1 MGLFKRRS
9 EDPAEMERLR
19 TGLGEL
25 RERLDE
31 SDAAKVELASKIRS
45 LTERLET
52 PITAPPPEPPTPS
65 SPPPVAAAELEAVR
79 AQIARLTVRLEALDR
94 RITTISTELA
104 NQLGELSDDIDT
116 LGKRTEAD
124 AIDEATL
131 VALRDAQTRLAGEQA
146 RYQIAFRQDLAEIA
160 ERWRERRLGTPD
172 PVTGSRRSEA
182 KTRFGSRRRQPL
194 RLPLTFTARR
204 VARGHGR

>member
-9 EDPAEMERLR
+9 EDPDELERLR

-31 SDAAKVELASKIRS
+31 SDAAKVELGSKIRS
-45 LTERLET
+45 LTERMET

-65 SPPPVAAAELEAVR
+65 AASVDAAELEAVR

-160 ERWRERRLGTPD
+160 ERWR
-172 PVTGSRRSEA
+172 RS
-182 KTRFGSRRRQPL
+182 
-194 RLPLTFTARR
+194 
-204 VARGHGR
+204 

>member
-1 MGLFKRRS
+1 MGLFRRRS
-9 EDPAEMERLR
+9 EEAGELDRLR
-19 TGLGEL
+19 IGLGEL

-31 SDAAKVELASKIRS
+31 SDAAKAELGSKIRS

-52 PITAPPPEPPTPS
+52 PITAPPLEPPAPAVVRPT
-65 SPPPVAAAELEAVR
+65 VDVAELEAVR

-116 LGKRTEAD
+116 LGKRAEAD
-124 AIDEATL
+124 TVDEAAL
-131 VALRDAQTRLAGEQA
+131 VALRDAQTRLASEQA

-160 ERWRERRLGTPD
+160 ERWR
-172 PVTGSRRSEA
+172 RS
-182 KTRFGSRRRQPL
+182 
-194 RLPLTFTARR
+194 
-204 VARGHGR
+204 

>member
-9 EDPAEMERLR
+9 EDPGELERLR

-31 SDAAKVELASKIRS
+31 SDAAKAELGSKIRS
-45 LTERLET
+45 LTERMET
-52 PITAPPPEPPTPS
+52 PITAPPPEPPTAS
-65 SPPPVAAAELEAVR
+65 AASVSAAELEAVR

-116 LGKRTEAD
+116 LGKRTESD
-124 AIDEATL
+124 AIDEATI

-160 ERWRERRLGTPD
+160 ERWR
-172 PVTGSRRSEA
+172 RS
-182 KTRFGSRRRQPL
+182 
-194 RLPLTFTARR
+194 
-204 VARGHGR
+204 

>member
-9 EDPAEMERLR
+9 EEPGELERLR

-25 RERLDE
+25 RERLDA
-31 SDAAKVELASKIRS
+31 SDAAKVELGSKIRS
-45 LTERLET
+45 LTDRLET
-52 PITAPPPEPPTPS
+52 PITAPPHEPPTPTV
-65 SPPPVAAAELEAVR
+65 VAPTVDVAEIEAVR

-116 LGKRTEAD
+116 LGKRSEAD

-131 VALRDAQTRLAGEQA
+131 VELRDAQTRLAGEQA

-160 ERWRERRLGTPD
+160 ERWRR
-172 PVTGSRRSEA
+172 A
-182 KTRFGSRRRQPL
+182 
-194 RLPLTFTARR
+194 
-204 VARGHGR
+204 

>member
-9 EDPAEMERLR
+9 DEPDELERLR

-31 SDAAKVELASKIRS
+31 SDAAKVVLGDKIRT
-45 LTERLET
+45 LTERMET

-65 SPPPVAAAELEAVR
+65 APTVDAADLEAVR

-131 VALRDAQTRLAGEQA
+131 VELRGAQTRLASEQA

-160 ERWRERRLGTPD
+160 ERWR
-172 PVTGSRRSEA
+172 
-182 KTRFGSRRRQPL
+182 
-194 RLPLTFTARR
+194 
-204 VARGHGR
+204 RG

>member
-9 EDPAEMERLR
+9 EDPGELERLR

-31 SDAAKVELASKIRS
+31 SDAAKAELGSKIRS
-45 LTERLET
+45 LTERMET

-65 SPPPVAAAELEAVR
+65 APPAVGAAELEAVR

-116 LGKRTEAD
+116 LGKRTEA
-124 AIDEATL
+124 EAH
-131 VALRDAQTRLAGEQA
+131 
-146 RYQIAFRQDLAEIA
+146 
-160 ERWRERRLGTPD
+160 RRGHP
-172 PVTGSRRSEA
+172 RRSSA
-182 KTRFGSRRRQPL
+182 TPRPGSPANRPATRSPS
-194 RLPLTFTARR
+194 ARTWPKSPSAGDGANPI
-204 VARGHGR
+204 VPGRGR

>member
-9 EDPAEMERLR
+9 DEPGELERLR

-25 RERLDE
+25 RGRLDE
-31 SDAAKVELASKIRS
+31 SDAAKADLSEKIRT
-45 LTERLET
+45 LTDRLET
-52 PITAPPPEPPTPS
+52 PITAPPHEPPAPS
-65 SPPPVAAAELEAVR
+65 AAPVDPAELEAVR

-116 LGKRTEAD
+116 LGKRTEAE

-131 VALRDAQTRLAGEQA
+131 VELRGAQTRLASEQA

-160 ERWRERRLGTPD
+160 ERWR
-172 PVTGSRRSEA
+172 
-182 KTRFGSRRRQPL
+182 
-194 RLPLTFTARR
+194 
-204 VARGHGR
+204 RG

>member
-1 MGLFKRRS
+1 MGLFKRRN
-9 EDPAEMERLR
+9 EEPGELERLR

-31 SDAAKVELASKIRS
+31 SDAAKAELGSKIHS
-45 LTERLET
+45 LTERLDT
-52 PITAPPPEPPTPS
+52 PITAPPPEPPTPAVV
-65 SPPPVAAAELEAVR
+65 SPTVELADLEAVR

-94 RITTISTELA
+94 RITTVSTELA

-116 LGKRTEAD
+116 LGKRTEAE

-131 VALRDAQTRLAGEQA
+131 VELRDAQTRLASEQA

-160 ERWRERRLGTPD
+160 ERWR
-172 PVTGSRRSEA
+172 
-182 KTRFGSRRRQPL
+182 
-194 RLPLTFTARR
+194 
-204 VARGHGR
+204 RG

>member
-9 EDPAEMERLR
+9 DEPGELERLR

-31 SDAAKVELASKIRS
+31 SDAAKSELGAKIRS
-45 LTERLET
+45 LTDRLET
-52 PITAPPPEPPTPS
+52 PITAPPHEPPAPPAPVV
-65 SPPPVAAAELEAVR
+65 SPAELEAVR

-116 LGKRTEAD
+116 LGKRTEGE
-124 AIDEATL
+124 AIDEATI
-131 VALRDAQTRLAGEQA
+131 VELRGAQTRLASEQA

-160 ERWRERRLGTPD
+160 ERWR
-172 PVTGSRRSEA
+172 
-182 KTRFGSRRRQPL
+182 
-194 RLPLTFTARR
+194 
-204 VARGHGR
+204 RG

>member
-9 EDPAEMERLR
+9 EEPGELERLR

-25 RERLDE
+25 RERLDA
-31 SDAAKVELASKIRS
+31 SDAAKVELGSKIRS
-45 LTERLET
+45 LTDRLET
-52 PITAPPPEPPTPS
+52 PITAPPHEPPTPAVV
-65 SPPPVAAAELEAVR
+65 PTTVDAAELEAVR

-116 LGKRTEAD
+116 LGKRSEAD

-131 VALRDAQTRLAGEQA
+131 VALRDAQTRLASEQA

-160 ERWRERRLGTPD
+160 ERWRR
-172 PVTGSRRSEA
+172 A
-182 KTRFGSRRRQPL
+182 
-194 RLPLTFTARR
+194 
-204 VARGHGR
+204 

>member
-9 EDPAEMERLR
+9 DEPGELERLR

-31 SDAAKVELASKIRS
+31 SDAAKTELGDKIRT
-45 LTERLET
+45 LTDRLET
-52 PITAPPPEPPTPS
+52 PITAPPHEPPA
-65 SPPPVAAAELEAVR
+65 PVAAPVDPAEIEAVR

-116 LGKRTEAD
+116 LGKRTEGEAV
-124 AIDEATL
+124 DEATI
-131 VALRDAQTRLAGEQA
+131 VELRGAQTRLASEQA

-160 ERWRERRLGTPD
+160 ERWR
-172 PVTGSRRSEA
+172 
-182 KTRFGSRRRQPL
+182 
-194 RLPLTFTARR
+194 
-204 VARGHGR
+204 RG

>member
-9 EDPAEMERLR
+9 DEPGELERLR

-31 SDAAKVELASKIRS
+31 SDAAKTELGDKIRT
-45 LTERLET
+45 LTDRLET
-52 PITAPPPEPPTPS
+52 PITAPPHEPPAS
-65 SPPPVAAAELEAVR
+65 VAAPVDPAEIEAVR

-116 LGKRTEAD
+116 LGKRTEGEAV
-124 AIDEATL
+124 DEATI
-131 VALRDAQTRLAGEQA
+131 VELRGAQTRLASEQA

-160 ERWRERRLGTPD
+160 ERWR
-172 PVTGSRRSEA
+172 
-182 KTRFGSRRRQPL
+182 
-194 RLPLTFTARR
+194 
-204 VARGHGR
+204 RG

>member
-9 EDPAEMERLR
+9 EEPGELERLR

-31 SDAAKVELASKIRS
+31 SDAVKVELGSKIRS

-52 PITAPPPEPPTPS
+52 PITAPPHEPPTS
-65 SPPPVAAAELEAVR
+65 AVAPPGIERAELEAIR

-94 RITTISTELA
+94 RITTVSTELA

-116 LGKRTEAD
+116 LGKRTEAE

-131 VALRDAQTRLAGEQA
+131 VELRDAQTRLAGEQV

-160 ERWRERRLGTPD
+160 ERWR
-172 PVTGSRRSEA
+172 
-182 KTRFGSRRRQPL
+182 
-194 RLPLTFTARR
+194 
-204 VARGHGR
+204 RG

>member
-9 EDPAEMERLR
+9 EDSGEVERLR

-31 SDAAKVELASKIRS
+31 SDAAKIELGSKIRS
-45 LTERLET
+45 LTERFDT
-52 PITAPPPEPPTPS
+52 PMTPPPPRPPSPPAAPS
-65 SPPPVAAAELEAVR
+65 SIDHRELEAIR

-94 RITTISTELA
+94 RITTTSTELA

-116 LGKRTEAD
+116 LGKRTEAE

-131 VALRDAQTRLAGEQA
+131 VELRDAQTRLASEQA

-160 ERWRERRLGTPD
+160 ERWR
-172 PVTGSRRSEA
+172 
-182 KTRFGSRRRQPL
+182 
-194 RLPLTFTARR
+194 
-204 VARGHGR
+204 RG

>member
-9 EDPAEMERLR
+9 DEPGELERLR

-31 SDAAKVELASKIRS
+31 SDAAKSELGDKIRT
-45 LTERLET
+45 LTDRLET
-52 PITAPPPEPPTPS
+52 PITAPPHEPPVS
-65 SPPPVAAAELEAVR
+65 AAPAVGPAELEAVR

-116 LGKRTEAD
+116 LGKRTEGE
-124 AIDEATL
+124 AIDEETI
-131 VALRDAQTRLAGEQA
+131 VELRGAQTRLASEQA

-160 ERWRERRLGTPD
+160 ERWR
-172 PVTGSRRSEA
+172 
-182 KTRFGSRRRQPL
+182 
-194 RLPLTFTARR
+194 
-204 VARGHGR
+204 RG

>member
-9 EDPAEMERLR
+9 EDPGELERLR

-31 SDAAKVELASKIRS
+31 SDAAKAELGSKIRS
-45 LTERLET
+45 LTERMET

-65 SPPPVAAAELEAVR
+65 APPAVSAADLEAVR
-79 AQIARLTVRLEALDR
+79 AQVARLTVRLEALDR

-131 VALRDAQTRLAGEQA
+131 VELRDAQTRLANEQA

-160 ERWRERRLGTPD
+160 ERWR
-172 PVTGSRRSEA
+172 
-182 KTRFGSRRRQPL
+182 
-194 RLPLTFTARR
+194 
-204 VARGHGR
+204 RG

>member
-9 EDPAEMERLR
+9 EDPGELERLR

-31 SDAAKVELASKIRS
+31 SDAAKVELGSKIRS
-45 LTERLET
+45 LTERMET
-52 PITAPPPEPPTPS
+52 PITAPPPAPTPS
-65 SPPPVAAAELEAVR
+65 APPAVAAADLEAVR

-124 AIDEATL
+124 AIDEATI
-131 VALRDAQTRLAGEQA
+131 VQLRDAQTRLAGEQA

-160 ERWRERRLGTPD
+160 ERWR
-172 PVTGSRRSEA
+172 
-182 KTRFGSRRRQPL
+182 
-194 RLPLTFTARR
+194 
-204 VARGHGR
+204 RGG

>member
-9 EDPAEMERLR
+9 DEPDELERLR

-31 SDAAKVELASKIRS
+31 SDAAKDALGDKIRT
-45 LTERLET
+45 LTERMET
-52 PITAPPPEPPTPS
+52 PITAPPPEPPS
-65 SPPPVAAAELEAVR
+65 APPPVDAAELEAVR

-131 VALRDAQTRLAGEQA
+131 VELRGAQTRLASEQA

-160 ERWRERRLGTPD
+160 ERWR
-172 PVTGSRRSEA
+172 
-182 KTRFGSRRRQPL
+182 
-194 RLPLTFTARR
+194 
-204 VARGHGR
+204 RG

>member
-9 EDPAEMERLR
+9 DEPGELERLR

-31 SDAAKVELASKIRS
+31 SDAAKTELGDKIRT
-45 LTERLET
+45 LTDRLET
-52 PITAPPPEPPTPS
+52 PITAPPHEPPA
-65 SPPPVAAAELEAVR
+65 PVAAPVDAAEIEAVR

-116 LGKRTEAD
+116 LGKRTEGEAV
-124 AIDEATL
+124 DEATI
-131 VALRDAQTRLAGEQA
+131 VELRGAQTRLASEQA

-160 ERWRERRLGTPD
+160 ERWR
-172 PVTGSRRSEA
+172 
-182 KTRFGSRRRQPL
+182 
-194 RLPLTFTARR
+194 
-204 VARGHGR
+204 RG

>member
-9 EDPAEMERLR
+9 EEAGDLERLR
-19 TGLGEL
+19 VGLGEL

-31 SDAAKVELASKIRS
+31 SDAAKAELGSKIRS
-45 LTERLET
+45 LTDRLET
-52 PITAPPPEPPTPS
+52 PITAPPPEPPTPAVVR
-65 SPPPVAAAELEAVR
+65 PTVDVAELEAVR

-124 AIDEATL
+124 TVDEAAL
-131 VALRDAQTRLAGEQA
+131 VALRDAQTRLANEQA

-160 ERWRERRLGTPD
+160 ERWRR
-172 PVTGSRRSEA
+172 A
-182 KTRFGSRRRQPL
+182 
-194 RLPLTFTARR
+194 
-204 VARGHGR
+204 

>member
-9 EDPAEMERLR
+9 DEPDELERLR

-31 SDAAKVELASKIRS
+31 SDAAKVVLGDKIRT
-45 LTERLET
+45 LTERMET
-52 PITAPPPEPPTPS
+52 PITAPPREPPTPS
-65 SPPPVAAAELEAVR
+65 APTVDAAELEAVR

-131 VALRDAQTRLAGEQA
+131 VELRGAQTRLASEQA

-160 ERWRERRLGTPD
+160 ERWR
-172 PVTGSRRSEA
+172 
-182 KTRFGSRRRQPL
+182 
-194 RLPLTFTARR
+194 
-204 VARGHGR
+204 RG